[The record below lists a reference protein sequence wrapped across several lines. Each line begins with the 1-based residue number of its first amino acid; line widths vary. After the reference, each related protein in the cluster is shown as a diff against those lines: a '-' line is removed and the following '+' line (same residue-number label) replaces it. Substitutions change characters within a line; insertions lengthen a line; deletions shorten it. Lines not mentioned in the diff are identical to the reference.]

1 MQKLMPAIYIDSRN
15 KALVSG
21 AFPEIF
27 IFLESI
33 SNNEMKEKLSE
44 IKGNN
49 EIEKVAEANFSVI
62 SFNHNVI

>member
-1 MQKLMPAIYIDSRN
+1 M
-15 KALVSG
+15 SG

-62 SFNHNVI
+62 SFNHHVI